1 MHMIREMFVEV
12 EGRLVGR
19 KHLTPLASVGH
30 SGLNTLIITSATS
43 LLCADPVSILFC
55 LSSSFLSHFNCPQF
69 TLAHYFRPTSR
80 LLSARAVRS
89 AYDPKNMIFR
99 HLGPT
104 GLKVPIFSL
113 GGWLTYGGTQKGDVV
128 KQCLQAAWDNGINM
142 FDTAEVYSSGQS
154 EIEMGRALKEL
165 NWPRDEYILTTK
177 VRPLETSFESRLTS
191 ASDLLWHRPQ
201 GTQHTWTLSEAHC

>member
-1 MHMIREMFVEV
+1 M
-12 EGRLVGR
+12 
-19 KHLTPLASVGH
+19 
-30 SGLNTLIITSATS
+30 
-43 LLCADPVSILFC
+43 
-55 LSSSFLSHFNCPQF
+55 
-69 TLAHYFRPTSR
+69 
-80 LLSARAVRS
+80 AVRS

-177 VRPLETSFESRLTS
+177 VRPFLPTTSRLTS

-201 GTQHTWTLSEAHC
+201 GTQHSWTL

>member
-1 MHMIREMFVEV
+1 M
-12 EGRLVGR
+12 
-19 KHLTPLASVGH
+19 
-30 SGLNTLIITSATS
+30 
-43 LLCADPVSILFC
+43 
-55 LSSSFLSHFNCPQF
+55 
-69 TLAHYFRPTSR
+69 
-80 LLSARAVRS
+80 AVRS

-104 GLKVPIFSL
+104 GLKVPILSL

-177 VRPLETSFESRLTS
+177 VRPFS
-191 ASDLLWHRPQ
+191 ATRHLIRKSSNFGVRSSLAPVAKSPTLVDSLGSTLLR
-201 GTQHTWTLSEAHC
+201 A